1 MQHFGIIGK
10 PLGHSMSKEY
20 FEKRFAAEGVQA
32 DYTIHELDAVEDVV
46 PLLDRLDGLNVTS
59 PYKEAIM
66 PYLDKI
72 DETAREIGGVN
83 VVYKRCGYNTDWIGA
98 YQTMQ
103 NTKCKMNQNAKCKM
117 QNDWTAALV
126 LGTGGAAR
134 AVKFAL
140 EKLGMNVQVVSRNKS
155 KGDLTYEE
163 LTEEVMKKC
172 KVIANCTPLGM
183 KPHED
188 EKPDIPYEWITK
200 DHVLFDCIYNPEKT
214 KFLEEGE
221 KRGAE
226 IVNGAEMF
234 MAQAK
239 EAWKKFRVES

>member
-1 MQHFGIIGK
+1 MKHFGIIGK

-20 FEKRFAAEGVQA
+20 FERRFAAEGVQA
-32 DYTIHELDAVEDVV
+32 DYTIHELERIEDVV

-59 PYKEAIM
+59 PYKEVIM

-72 DETAREIGGVN
+72 DETAREIGAVN

-98 YQTMQ
+98 REAISHQLSAISYQTKVEQ
-103 NTKCKMNQNAKCKM
+103 
-117 QNDWTAALV
+117 ALV

-134 AVKFAL
+134 AVRYAL
-140 EKLGMNVQVVSRNKS
+140 EKMGMKVRTVSREKG
-155 KGDLTYEE
+155 KGDLTYGE
-163 LTEEVMKKC
+163 LTEEVIREC

-200 DHVLFDCIYNPEKT
+200 EHVLFDCIYNPEKT

-226 IVNGAEMF
+226 IVNGYAMF
-234 MAQAK
+234 VAQAE
-239 EAWKKFRVES
+239 EAWEIFNLFTD

>member
-10 PLGHSMSKEY
+10 PLGHSRSKKY
-20 FEKRFAAEGVQA
+20 FERRFAAEGVQA
-32 DYTIHELDAVEDVV
+32 DYSVHELERIEDVV

-72 DETAREIGGVN
+72 DETAREIGAVN

-98 YQTMQ
+98 REAL
-103 NTKCKMNQNAKCKM
+103 KPRVEIREPKAKSREPIE
-117 QNDWTAALV
+117 ALV

-140 EKLGMNVQVVSRNKS
+140 EKMGMKVRTVSREKG
-155 KGDLTYEE
+155 KGDLTYGE
-163 LTEEVMKKC
+163 LTEEVMREC

-188 EKPDIPYEWITK
+188 EKPEIPYEWITK
-200 DHVLFDCIYNPEKT
+200 QHVLFDCIYNPEKT
-214 KFLEEGE
+214 KFLAEGE

-226 IVNGAEMF
+226 IVNGYAMF
-234 MAQAK
+234 VAQAK
-239 EAWKKFRVES
+239 EAWEIFNLFTN

>member
-1 MQHFGIIGK
+1 
-10 PLGHSMSKEY
+10 MSKEY

-32 DYTIHELDAVEDVV
+32 DYTVHELDAVEDVV

-98 YQTMQ
+98 REAL
-103 NTKCKMNQNAKCKM
+103 KSRVESREPRE
-117 QNDWTAALV
+117 ALV

-134 AVKFAL
+134 AVRYAL
-140 EKLGMNVQVVSRNKS
+140 EKLGMKVKTVSRDKR
-155 KGDLTYEE
+155 KGDLTYGE
-163 LTEEVMKKC
+163 LTEEVMREC
-172 KVIANCTPLGM
+172 RVIANCTPLGM

-214 KFLEEGE
+214 KFLAEGE

-226 IVNGAEMF
+226 IVNGYAMF
-234 MAQAK
+234 VAQAK
-239 EAWKKFRVES
+239 EAWSIFEDLKN

>member
-1 MQHFGIIGK
+1 
-10 PLGHSMSKEY
+10 MSKEY

-72 DETAREIGGVN
+72 DETAQEIGGVN

-98 YQTMQ
+98 KEAISHQLSAISYQTKVEQ
-103 NTKCKMNQNAKCKM
+103 
-117 QNDWTAALV
+117 ALV

-140 EKLGMNVQVVSRNKS
+140 EKLGMNVQVVSRSKG

-200 DHVLFDCIYNPEKT
+200 EHVLFDCIYNPEKT

-221 KRGAE
+221 KRGAQ
-226 IVNGAEMF
+226 IVNGEAMF
-234 MAQAK
+234 RAQAE
-239 EAWKKFRVES
+239 EAWKTFRVES

>member
-98 YQTMQ
+98 RAALSHQLSAVSDQ
-103 NTKCKMNQNAKCKM
+103 PKAK
-117 QNDWTAALV
+117 QALV

-140 EKLGMNVQVVSRNKS
+140 EKLGMNVQVVSRSKG

-239 EAWKKFRVES
+239 EAWSIFNLFTD

>member
-10 PLGHSMSKEY
+10 PLGHSKSKEY
-20 FEKRFAAEGVQA
+20 FEARFAAEGVQA
-32 DYTIHELDAVEDVV
+32 DYTIYELERIEDVV
-46 PLLDRLDGLNVTS
+46 PLLDRLDGMNVTS

-66 PYLDKI
+66 PYLDTI

-98 YQTMQ
+98 KAALKPYMRATDKQ
-103 NTKCKMNQNAKCKM
+103 
-117 QNDWTAALV
+117 ALV

-134 AVKFAL
+134 AVKYAL
-140 EKLGMNVQVVSRNKS
+140 EHLGMKVQVVSRNKD
-155 KGDLTYEE
+155 KGDLTYGE
-163 LTEEVMKKC
+163 LTEEVMKQC
-172 KVIANCTPLGM
+172 TVIANCTPLGM

-200 DHVLFDCIYNPEKT
+200 QHVLFDCIYNPQKT

-221 KRGAE
+221 KRGAQ

-234 MAQAK
+234 VAQAK
-239 EAWKKFRVES
+239 KAWEIFIVESQKSKVESK

>member
-1 MQHFGIIGK
+1 MKHFGIIGK
-10 PLGHSMSKEY
+10 PLGHSKSKEY
-20 FEKRFAAEGVQA
+20 FERRFAAEGVQA
-32 DYTIHELDAVEDVV
+32 DYTIYELERIEDVV
-46 PLLDRLDGLNVTS
+46 PLLDRLDGMNVTS

-72 DETAREIGGVN
+72 DKTAREIGGVN

-98 YQTMQ
+98 REAL
-103 NTKCKMNQNAKCKM
+103 KSRVESREPRE
-117 QNDWTAALV
+117 ALV

-134 AVKFAL
+134 AVRYAL
-140 EKLGMNVQVVSRNKS
+140 EKLGMKVKTVSRDKR
-155 KGDLTYEE
+155 KGDLTYGE
-163 LTEEVMKKC
+163 LTEEVMREC
-172 KVIANCTPLGM
+172 RVIANCTPLGM
-183 KPHED
+183 KPHEE

-200 DHVLFDCIYNPEKT
+200 QHVLFDCIYNPEKT

-226 IVNGAEMF
+226 IVNGYAMF

-239 EAWKKFRVES
+239 EAWEIFNLFTN